1 MPSKKMLD
9 RNDLSDIIL
18 GAHFYACGGGG
29 SLKNGEE
36 LLREIDKHFTT
47 ESEIQ
52 IQYIDLAEV
61 NDTDQLPVMAAMGAP
76 QKFLEKGYSKSPI
89 SAFNALEKL
98 KSTKFSTLSPVETG
112 PIAYGMSLLV
122 AVAKKIPIINGDGG
136 GRAFPCLQL
145 STFANPEL
153 NEKIVVAPCVLTSEK
168 SIHEDGG
175 VITIDCDSSID
186 VDAMTRG
193 IISTSKSFDDRASL
207 ASFSMTGKQ
216 LKQTNA
222 LVPGMLIKSKKLGAR
237 IRECISDKLSCFSAI
252 EELDGANCVMQG
264 QLTNILTKTV
274 NGFDWITQEYTSNVM
289 NEKDSFHKFYVISQ
303 NENMILWSDDMDTPI
318 ALAPDLICCI
328 SSDASLM
335 SNDEIIEAW
344 NKDNKDLS
352 LQEMAI
358 FTLPAASQI
367 DQPWF
372 HDNFSKIFRQLGYFG
387 SYHPPITKNKG
398 DYK

>member
-1 MPSKKMLD
+1 MVLEKKTLNHAD
-9 RNDLSDIIL
+9 LNDILL

-29 SLKNGEE
+29 ALENGKE
-36 LLREIDKHFTT
+36 LLKEIDKHFNS
-47 ESEIQ
+47 ESEVQ
-52 IQYIDLAEV
+52 IQYVELAEV
-61 NDTDQLPVMAAMGAP
+61 KDTDQLPVMAAMGAP
-76 QKFLEKGYSKSPI
+76 QKFLEKGYSQSPI
-89 SAFNALEKL
+89 SAFNTLEKL
-98 KSTKFSTLSPVETG
+98 RKTQFATLSPVETG

-122 AVAKKIPIINGDGG
+122 AAVKGIPIVNGDGG

-145 STFANPEL
+145 STFANINLESP
-153 NEKIVVAPCVLTSEK
+153 IAVAPGILTSEK
-168 SIHEDGG
+168 SMQEDGA
-175 VITIDCDSSID
+175 VITIDCDSSTD

-216 LKQTNA
+216 LKQPNA
-222 LVPGMLIKSKKLGAR
+222 LVPNMLIKSKNLGSH
-237 IRECISDKLSCFSAI
+237 IRECISDNLSCFSAI
-252 EELDGANCVMQG
+252 EQLDGANCVMQG
-264 QLTNILTKTV
+264 RLSNILTKTV
-274 NGFDWITQEYTSNVM
+274 NGFDWVSQEYTSNCST
-289 NEKDSFHKFYVISQ
+289 EKFYVISQ

-344 NKDNKDLS
+344 NKNKLDTR

-367 DQPWF
+367 NQPWF
-372 HDNFSKIFRQLGYFG
+372 HDNFSKIFKQFGYFG
-387 SYHPPITKNKG
+387 SYHPPITENTRGSNAK
-398 DYK
+398 